1 MTEETKK
8 KTRFSEKVPKV
19 WAVVLGYEN
28 MPSWKKRGEVAPYF
42 EEVIYCPT
50 ITALSKKIINSIA
63 YASGGD
69 QGLMEFLLKDDSPE
83 FKKML
88 ATLVDKKYAVYKYS
102 DKYDTVITLTLEEVP
117 CIYVQPTAVTGHP
130 TVVAASNFIEVT
142 AIKTFMT
149 NGDVVLGDNDELFL
163 NEEPYEE
170 EYELTYLKID
180 SIVGIIDDYNLT
192 KRLKIKFGEDN
203 CKIGSTI
210 YTNIPRL
217 RKLRVL
223 ESSAA
228 VMSRIKSAEFERAE
242 ISALEGAK

>member
-1 MTEETKK
+1 MTESIK
-8 KTRFSEKVPKV
+8 KTRLSEKAPKV

-28 MPSWKKRGEVAPYF
+28 MPSWQKRGEVAPYF
-42 EEVIYCPT
+42 EELIYCPT
-50 ITALSKKIINSIA
+50 ITALRKKIIDSIA

-88 ATLVDKKYAVYKYS
+88 ATLVDKRYAVYKYS
-102 DKYDTVITLTLEEVP
+102 DKYDTVITLSLEEVP
-117 CIYVQPTAVTGHP
+117 CFYVEPTAVPNYP
-130 TVVAASNFIEVT
+130 TVAAASNFIEVT
-142 AIKTFMT
+142 AIQSFMT
-149 NGDVVLGDNDELFL
+149 NGDVVLGDDDKLFL

-180 SIVGIIDDYNLT
+180 SIVGIVDDFNIS
-192 KRLKIKFGEDN
+192 KRLKIKFGADK
-203 CKIGSTI
+203 CKVGSTI
-210 YTNIPRL
+210 YTNIPKL
-217 RKLRVL
+217 RKIRVL

-242 ISALEGAK
+242 ISALEGVK